1 MKIMR
6 CAMTAVAM
14 IGSVPVLVVA
24 VPANGENLKMA
35 QVDLQVGPRRDR
47 DWDNQ
52 YRYGRE
58 RDSGVTIGIGPRG
71 ARAQHC
77 RTVTTHIRRS
87 DGREITRRER
97 RCD

>member
-1 MKIMR
+1 MKRMT
-6 CAMTAVAM
+6 CAMAAMAM
-14 IGSVPVLVVA
+14 IGSVPLLVVA
-24 VPANGENLKMA
+24 VPANGENLKVA
-35 QVDLQVGPRRDR
+35 QVDLQVGPGRDR
-47 DWDNQ
+47 DQ

-58 RDSGVTIGIGPRG
+58 RDRDVMIGIGPRG
-71 ARAQHC
+71 ARAQQC

>member
-1 MKIMR
+1 MKRMT
-6 CAMTAVAM
+6 CAMAAVAM
-14 IGSVPVLVVA
+14 IGSVPLLVVA

-35 QVDLQVGPRRDR
+35 QVDLQVGPGRDR
-47 DWDNQ
+47 YRDDQ

-58 RDSGVTIGIGPRG
+58 RDRDVTIGIGPRG

-77 RTVTTHIRRS
+77 RTVTTHIQRS

>member
-1 MKIMR
+1 MKRMT
-6 CAMTAVAM
+6 CAMAAMAM
-14 IGSVPVLVVA
+14 IGSVPLLVVA
-24 VPANGENLKMA
+24 VPANGENLKVA
-35 QVDLQVGPRRDR
+35 QVDLQVGPGRDR
-47 DWDNQ
+47 DQ

-58 RDSGVTIGIGPRG
+58 RDRDVTIGIGPRG
-71 ARAQHC
+71 ARAQQC